1 MPVLL
6 ECRTEEDKRVLG
18 EILQEAGWHSSFEWP
33 EKCMEFVREVKKE
46 IRSWGMQRAH
56 MT

>member
-18 EILQEAGWHSSFEWP
+18 EILQEAGWHSSFKWP